1 MRVENIASSLTA
13 NLVQTGLDVLPIILV
28 VALFQALAFRRRPPR
43 MRRILTGALAIIL
56 GITLFRTGL
65 DLSLLPM
72 GVGLAESLA
81 VRVYDAQHSTI
92 GNALWLVVFA
102 AALGLAATLI
112 EPTLT
117 AVADRV
123 RDLSGET
130 LRPFSFRLAVAIGV
144 AVGLALG
151 TTRILL
157 GFPYIYLL
165 APLVLLIG
173 IMAIFAPR
181 WLVPLA
187 LDSGPMATS
196 VVTVPLIAAFG
207 ASLARTLPGRDAL
220 ADGFGLVMMALLAS
234 VGGLLAFAWVQLIL
248 ARRTVGEDE

>member
-1 MRVENIASSLTA
+1 QHSADRGDRHRAGHDYRRADAAGRRVRRGGAGVRHACRDHPRWRVAVGVRVENIASSLTA

-151 TTRILL
+151 
-157 GFPYIYLL
+157 
-165 APLVLLIG
+165 
-173 IMAIFAPR
+173 
-181 WLVPLA
+181 
-187 LDSGPMATS
+187 
-196 VVTVPLIAAFG
+196 
-207 ASLARTLPGRDAL
+207 
-220 ADGFGLVMMALLAS
+220 
-234 VGGLLAFAWVQLIL
+234 
-248 ARRTVGEDE
+248 